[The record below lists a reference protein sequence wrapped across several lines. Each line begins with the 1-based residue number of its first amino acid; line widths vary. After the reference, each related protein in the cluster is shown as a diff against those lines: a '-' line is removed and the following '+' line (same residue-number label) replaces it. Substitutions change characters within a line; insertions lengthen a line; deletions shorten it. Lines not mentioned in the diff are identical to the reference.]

1 MVRVL
6 LTGFA
11 PFDGA
16 ALNPSWEAA
25 RMAAAAPLDGF
36 SLTAAEL
43 AAAELPCVFG
53 DSIAALREE
62 IARVDPDLVV
72 AVGLAAGRA
81 AVSVERV
88 AVNVDDARIPDN
100 AGNQPIDEPV
110 VAGGPAA
117 YFSTLPIKACVAAVR
132 AAGIPAEVSSTAG
145 NYVCNHLFY
154 GLMHLLATERP
165 AVRGGFVHV
174 PAAPEQVLDGGRPS
188 LAVPTVAEALRLI
201 VATTVSITATD
212 GADARLAAGTIH

>member
-25 RMAAAAPLDGF
+25 RLAAASPLDGL
-36 SLTAAEL
+36 SLTAV
-43 AAAELPCVFG
+43 ELPCVFG
-53 DSIAALREE
+53 DSLTELREQ

-110 VAGGPAA
+110 VAGGPAG
-117 YFSTLPIKACVAAVR
+117 YFSTLPIKACVTAVR
-132 AAGIPAEVSSTAG
+132 AAGIPAEVSPTAG
-145 NYVCNHLFY
+145 NYVCNHVFY

-174 PAAPEQVLDGGRPS
+174 PSAPEQVLDGGRPS
-188 LAVPTVAEALRLI
+188 LAVATVAEALRVI
-201 VATTVSITATD
+201 VSAATTV
-212 GADARLAAGTIH
+212 GADARLAAGAIH

>member
-1 MVRVL
+1 MIRVL

-25 RMAAAAPLDGF
+25 RLTAATPLDGF
-36 SLTAAEL
+36 SLTAV
-43 AAAELPCVFG
+43 ELPCVFG
-53 DSIAALREE
+53 DSIAELHRQV
-62 IARVDPDLVV
+62 ARTEPDLVV

-88 AVNVDDARIPDN
+88 AVNIDDARIPDN

-110 VAGGPAA
+110 VSGAPAA
-117 YFSTLPIKACVAAVR
+117 YFSTLPIKACVEGVR
-132 AAGIPAEVSSTAG
+132 AAGIPAEVSPTAG
-145 NYVCNHLFY
+145 NYVCNHVFY

-165 AVRGGFVHV
+165 TVRGGFVHV
-174 PAAPEQVLDGGRPS
+174 PCAPEQVLEGGLPC
-188 LAVPTVAEALRLI
+188 LPVPAVAEALRLI
-201 VATTVSITATD
+201 VATAATVDTD
-212 GADARLAAGTIH
+212 LRLAAGTIH